1 MSTHS
6 TYITLAKTQTYL
18 EDLFKIRIINL
29 EYFDLLEKLLLANTQ
44 TISIIF
50 SKATNPNFY

>member
-29 EYFDLLEKLLLANTQ
+29 EYFDLLREAF
-44 TISIIF
+44 IS
-50 SKATNPNFY
+50 KYTNHFYYV